1 VTELRLMT
9 RNVYVGTEFLPLMGA
24 TTFEEALGAV
34 PEVYREILAS
44 DFEERSEGIAE
55 EIDAA
60 RPDVIGIQEA
70 VRLKSGP
77 PDEEPTKEV
86 LDYLGLL
93 QAALHRRGLEYEPV
107 GQVWNI
113 DATMPSGFPPTESL
127 RITDRGV
134 LLVRPDIE
142 ASDVRTGSYEA
153 TAAMDVGGGSVPFLR
168 GWISARI
175 GLDRHEILLVTTHL
189 ETNQFPEAQEAQ
201 AAELM
206 AGPAASELPT
216 IVTGDLNAQA
226 TYAPAYRAL
235 IDAGFVDAW
244 VAAHGEDPGLTC
256 CQDADLRTPESKLYE
271 RIDLVLLRGNWTV
284 GDVFRTGFDPT
295 ARTPSGLWPSDHAG
309 VVANVRL
316 GED

>member
-1 VTELRLMT
+1 VADLKVMT
-9 RNVYVGTEFLPLMGA
+9 RNVYVGTEFQPLLDA
-24 TTFEEALGAV
+24 ATFEETLAAI

-44 DFEERSEGIAE
+44 DFEERSEGIAD
-55 EIDAA
+55 EIAAA
-60 RPDVIGIQEA
+60 RPDVIGVQEA
-70 VRLKSGP
+70 VRLLSGP
-77 PDEEPTKEV
+77 PEEEPTKEV

-93 QAALHRRGLEYEPV
+93 QAAMHRRGLDYGPV
-107 GQVWNI
+107 GDVWNI

-134 LLVRPDIE
+134 LMVRPGIDV
-142 ASDVRTGSYEA
+142 SDVRTGTYEA
-153 TAAMDVGGGSVPFLR
+153 RAEMEVGGGSVPFQR

-175 GLDRHEILLVTTHL
+175 GLDGQEALLVTTHL

-201 AAELM
+201 ARELL
-206 AGPAASELPT
+206 AGPASSGLPT

-244 VAAHGEDPGLTC
+244 VAAHGDDPGLTC

-271 RIDLVLLRGNWTV
+271 RIDLVLLRGGWSV
-284 GDVFRTGFDPT
+284 GEVTRTGFDPS
-295 ARTPSGLWPSDHAG
+295 ARRPSGLWPSDHAG
-309 VVANVRL
+309 VVATVQL
-316 GED
+316 VGD

>member
-1 VTELRLMT
+1 VAELKVMT
-9 RNVYVGTEFLPLMGA
+9 RNVYVGTEFQPLLEA
-24 TTFEEALGAV
+24 TTFEETLAAI

-44 DFEERSEGIAE
+44 DFEERSEGIAD
-55 EIDAA
+55 EIAAA

-70 VRLKSGP
+70 VRLLSGP
-77 PDEEPTKEV
+77 PEEEPTKEV

-93 QAALHRRGLEYEPV
+93 QAAMHRRGLDYEPV
-107 GQVWNI
+107 GDAWNI

-134 LLVRPDIE
+134 LMVRPGIDV
-142 ASDVRTGSYEA
+142 SDVRTGSYEA
-153 TAAMDVGGGSVPFLR
+153 RAEMEVGGGSVPFQR

-175 GLDRHEILLVTTHL
+175 GLDGREALLVTTHL

-201 AAELM
+201 ATELL
-206 AGPAASELPT
+206 AGPASSGLPT

-271 RIDLVLLRGNWTV
+271 RIDLVLLRGGWSV
-284 GDVFRTGFDPT
+284 GEVTRTGFDPS

-309 VVANVRL
+309 VVATVQL
-316 GED
+316 VGD